1 MEFLVMPQ
9 LTGSPIE
16 CYSAGGDN
24 CSPNICSPYN
34 CTCNG
39 GAIGIGCGCNV
50 ECPCNTNT
58 CTCYGTYSTPCPGLH
73 CIPHCELHL
82 GTMANN
88 PKPTM

>member
-16 CYSAGGDN
+16 CYSGSGGGCQCDGLST
-24 CSPNICSPYN
+24 CVCYN
-34 CTCNG
+34 GIGCDCNYLTPCTCN
-39 GAIGIGCGCNV
+39 V
-50 ECPCNTNT
+50 DCP
-58 CTCYGTYSTPCPGLH
+58 CYGTYSTPCPGLH